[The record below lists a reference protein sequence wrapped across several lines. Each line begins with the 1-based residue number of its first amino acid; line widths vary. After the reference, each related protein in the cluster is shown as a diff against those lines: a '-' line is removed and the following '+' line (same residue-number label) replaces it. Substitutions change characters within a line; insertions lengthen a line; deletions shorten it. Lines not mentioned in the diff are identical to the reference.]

1 MFPRTIVF
9 LLAVALG
16 PFVALRTAA
25 AQDDHLE
32 SSPLNVTTQFSFGLG
47 TECEAGEGVVVQLH
61 YTGTQPLR
69 GYLVRLTLVESLIGK
84 VPQVPQ
90 VQILQEIRHSGEP
103 MIASG
108 AEWTRTVCTKQ
119 KKSSGDP
126 TTVTAKVDV
135 LKFADGSIWGPAV
148 LPESH
153 QLIGALD
160 GIDFLGKTTELK
172 RFVSPIL
179 PQQGPLPV
187 KNVESQTIGPL
198 RIESGVW
205 RDERGQEL
213 LAVEVTNES
222 ATAIRGYLF
231 TTSFFDPTTGA
242 RLRRVST
249 KELETHGNPSDYL
262 APGSSWVADPRKF
275 SYLPDGTL
283 ASYKIT
289 VDLVVFADGST
300 FGPKKSRE
308 SDEVLG
314 MFRGIDGAKRMSQEA
329 SANKER

>member
-1 MFPRTIVF
+1 MAPKVF
-9 LLAVALG
+9 FLALVLVLFAALQ
-16 PFVALRTAA
+16 TAA
-25 AQDDHLE
+25 AQDDHQE
-32 SSPLNVTTQFSFGLG
+32 SSPLNVTTQFSYVAG
-47 TECEAGEGVVVQLH
+47 TDCKAGEGLVVQLR

-69 GYLVRLTLVESLIGK
+69 GYLVRFTFANSQTGK
-84 VPQVPQ
+84 VPQVQ
-90 VQILQEIRHSGEP
+90 DLQEIRNPHEP

-108 AEWTRTVCTKQ
+108 AEWTRTICVIP
-119 KKSSGDP
+119 KKISGGP
-126 TTVTAKVDV
+126 TRVTAQVDV
-135 LKFADGSIWGPAV
+135 LKFADGSIWGPAA
-148 LPESH
+148 LRESH
-153 QLIGALD
+153 QLIGQLD
-160 GIDFLGKTTELK
+160 GMDFFGKTTELQ

-205 RDERGQEL
+205 RDEYGREV
-213 LAVEVTNES
+213 LAAEVTNES

-231 TTSFFDPTTGA
+231 TTSFFDPGTGA
-242 RLRRVST
+242 RIRRVST

-289 VDLVVFADGST
+289 LDLVVFADGTT
-300 FGPKKSRE
+300 FGPKKSQE

-314 MFRGIDGAKRMSQEA
+314 MIDGIDGAKRMSQEA
-329 SANKER
+329 SANRER